1 MTSPSENLAV
11 VRSRA
16 LHIALWIVQALLSL
30 FFLLAG
36 VAHGLLPIAQ
46 AAKNAPWAADLPVPL
61 VKFIGIA
68 ELAGAV
74 GVVLPALVRILPALT
89 PLAATGLF
97 LMMALAIPFHISRGE
112 SRIISMPVVVA
123 ILAAF
128 VAWGRFKAARIPAIV
143 FRIAPSALDRTR

>member
-1 MTSPSENLAV
+1 MSSPSDDLAA
-11 VRSRA
+11 VRSKG
-16 LHIALWIVQALLSL
+16 LHIALWIVQALLSI

-36 VAHGLLPIAQ
+36 VAHALLPIAQ

-68 ELAGAV
+68 ELAGSV
-74 GVVLPALVRILPALT
+74 GVVLPALLRTLPTLT

-97 LMMALAIPFHISRGE
+97 VMMALAIPFHISRGE
-112 SRIISMPVVVA
+112 SHIIGMHTVVA

-128 VAWGRFKAARIPAIV
+128 VAWGRFRAARIPP
-143 FRIAPSALDRTR
+143 RSSEG